1 MYSVPLVEGYICY
14 IDGIKGLY
22 SLNPLLLKA
31 CIFLHG
37 QGIVCRKPFNSR
49 IFFFFF
55 AVPCGLYVEMWDLSS
70 SARD

>member
-31 CIFLHG
+31 CIFLYG

-49 IFFFFF
+49 IFFF
-55 AVPCGLYVEMWDLSS
+55 AVPRGLYVEMWDLSS
-70 SARD
+70 PARD